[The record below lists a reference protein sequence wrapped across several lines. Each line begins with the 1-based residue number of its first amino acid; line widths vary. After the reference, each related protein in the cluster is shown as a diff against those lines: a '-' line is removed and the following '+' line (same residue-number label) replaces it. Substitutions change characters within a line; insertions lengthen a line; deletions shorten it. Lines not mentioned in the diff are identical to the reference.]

1 MENQDELW
9 EKHVE
14 GLIACRKCPRLVAWR
29 EEVARVKRRAYRD
42 QTYWGKPVPGFGDL
56 QARVALVGLAPGAH
70 GSNRTGRMFTG
81 DKSGDFLYA
90 SLYRA
95 GFANQS
101 TCVDQS
107 DGLVLTDMFI
117 TAACRCP
124 PPDNKVNRDEVIN
137 CRPYLLAELGMLPRL
152 QGIVALG
159 GVGFDA
165 VVALYQSLGQEISG
179 IQFRHGALYELG
191 GKLPWLMATYHPS
204 PQNTSTK
211 RLTPAMMD
219 EIWVNVRQRIV

>member
-1 MENQDELW
+1 
-9 EKHVE
+9 
-14 GLIACRKCPRLVAWR
+14 
-29 EEVARVKRRAYRD
+29 
-42 QTYWGKPVPGFGDL
+42 
-56 QARVALVGLAPGAH
+56 
-70 GSNRTGRMFTG
+70 
-81 DKSGDFLYA
+81 
-90 SLYRA
+90 
-95 GFANQS
+95 
-101 TCVDQS
+101 
-107 DGLVLTDMFI
+107 
-117 TAACRCP
+117 
-124 PPDNKVNRDEVIN
+124 
-137 CRPYLLAELGMLPRL
+137 MLPRL